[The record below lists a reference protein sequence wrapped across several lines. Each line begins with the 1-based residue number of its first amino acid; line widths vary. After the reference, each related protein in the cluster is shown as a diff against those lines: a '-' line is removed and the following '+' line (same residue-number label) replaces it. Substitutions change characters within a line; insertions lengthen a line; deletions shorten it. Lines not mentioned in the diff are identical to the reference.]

1 MGELLAKLL
10 GFIDNK
16 NTRFAIAAIS
26 IATLVIGGSIG
37 ITSVSYQD
45 GWHFQVRQE
54 FQVAFLVAYLVLFV
68 TSWFILYLL
77 NLQDG
82 TDVYSEARE
91 KLVGQWVV
99 NYEANLGLE
108 LRQVVVPERII
119 GCFISVNELQKLELA
134 FRFMT
139 IQSSR
144 TMRDR

>member
-99 NYEANLGLE
+99 NYEANLGLKS
-108 LRQVVVPERII
+108 RQVVVPERII